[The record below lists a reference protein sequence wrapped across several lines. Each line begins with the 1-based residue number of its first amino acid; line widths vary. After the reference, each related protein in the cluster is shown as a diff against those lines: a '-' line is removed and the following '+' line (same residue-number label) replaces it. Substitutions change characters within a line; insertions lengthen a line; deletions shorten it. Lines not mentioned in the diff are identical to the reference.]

1 EARTAAVG
9 GLVRSVCGASGCGRR
24 QDCESMV
31 EIDLTGQRAIVTGA
45 STGIGRATAKA
56 LAGAGADVAIHYG
69 SSRNEAEET
78 ARAVESQGRR
88 GFVVQEDFRDP
99 TAAGKAVEAAV
110 NALGAPIDILVN
122 NAGSLVGRS
131 AVEEMDAELWQ
142 EVIALN
148 LSSVFFAIKAALP
161 YLRSG
166 ARIVNVSSVAARHG
180 GGPGAFAYAAAKGG
194 VMTLTRGLAKEL
206 ASRNIRVNAIAPGVI
221 ETPFHDKFSTPEL
234 LETFRKG
241 IPLGRLGTSEECAG
255 AVLYLVSPLAS
266 YVTGQSIDINGGQ
279 WFA

>member
-1 EARTAAVG
+1 
-9 GLVRSVCGASGCGRR
+9 
-24 QDCESMV
+24 MV

-45 STGIGRATAKA
+45 STGIGRATAIA
-56 LAGAGADVAIHYG
+56 LAGAGADVAIHFG
-69 SSRNEAEET
+69 SSRKEAEET
-78 ARAVESQGRR
+78 AQAVESHDRHAFLVQG
-88 GFVVQEDFRDP
+88 DFRDP

-110 NALGAPIDILVN
+110 QALGAPIDILVN

-131 AVEEMDAELWQ
+131 AVEEMDAALWQ

-148 LSSVFFAIKAALP
+148 LSSVFFATKAALP
-161 YLRSG
+161 HLGDG

-206 ASRNIRVNAIAPGVI
+206 ASRNIRVNAISPGVI

-241 IPLGRLGTSEECAG
+241 IPLGRLGTAEECAG